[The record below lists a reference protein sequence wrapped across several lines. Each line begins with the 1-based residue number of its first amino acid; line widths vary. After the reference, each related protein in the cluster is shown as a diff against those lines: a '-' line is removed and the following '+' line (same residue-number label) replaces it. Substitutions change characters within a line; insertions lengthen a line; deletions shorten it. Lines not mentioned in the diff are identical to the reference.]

1 MQYEALFIVLSF
13 IGVFAAGFFAC
24 LLLILFQIHLTEK
37 KAKRF
42 KERKPTHGE
51 IKRTEHRSGD
61 LQ

>member
-1 MQYEALFIVLSF
+1 MQYEALFIILSF

-37 KAKRF
+37 KARNY
-42 KERKPTHGE
+42 KERKTNHGE
-51 IKRTEHRSGD
+51 NKRTEHRSGD